1 MAKKKEK
8 KRRKKKRKLTSKE
21 KKLIKAVLNPEIDT
35 VAEAARIAG
44 YAHRQT
50 AHRTLQKSTIQTA
63 LQVFINK
70 LESHGVTD
78 HVLARRLAEGLHTKR
93 FSQFGKVI
101 GLDRKIIGD
110 YIDKVLKIKQ
120 YVIGGSREPSVD
132 NRKQLVIVIGNGE
145 DKRETAKEILEEII

>member
-1 MAKKKEK
+1 MANQKAKKG
-8 KRRKKKRKLTSKE
+8 KKKRKLTSKQ
-21 KKLIKAVLNPEIDT
+21 KKLIKAIASPGVDT
-35 VAEAARIAG
+35 VAAAARIAG

-50 AHRTLQKSTIQTA
+50 AHRTLQKPTIQTA

-70 LESHGVTD
+70 LENHGATD

-93 FSQFGKVI
+93 FSQFGKAI

-120 YVIGGSREPSVD
+120 YVIGGSRDPSVD

-145 DKRETAKEILEEII
+145 DKRETASKILDEII